1 MAGRRVP
8 GEPSVDVAL
17 LVLIVEEAS
26 QQSDAGADPRAESR
40 IPSES
45 SKGRAAGGGAY
56 HAACR
61 PLTGRLAAG
70 PKCHNQ
76 CKRDGEWKS
85 FHSPS
90 PDGDMFS
97 DYGCRHVNW
106 RDWIGMARGVGG
118 DA

>member
-26 QQSDAGADPRAESR
+26 HQSDAGADARAEGR
-40 IPSES
+40 VPGES
-45 SKGRAAGGGAY
+45 SKGRAGGGAPY
-56 HAACR
+56 HAASR

-76 CKRDGEWKS
+76 YERYGEWKAS
-85 FHSPS
+85 HGLA
-90 PDGDMFS
+90 PDGDMVS
-97 DYGCRHVNW
+97 DDGCRRVNW
-106 RDWIGMARGVGG
+106 RNPVRMARGVGG